1 MSTDLDRIT
10 TQTTIDPTFQFL
22 GYSNVNSDAR
32 LVSLST
38 IESAISS
45 GSESVTT
52 TQASPNITV
61 LNKTYFCDCVNASLT
76 MTLTTA
82 ANKAGRWIKFKRTD
96 VTTNTLTLTPDG
108 SETIDLQTAII
119 LSGPNQPFVRIM
131 SDGTNWKI
139 VDA

>member
-1 MSTDLDRIT
+1 MSTDIDRIT

-52 TQASPNITV
+52 TQASLNVTV

-82 ANKAGRWIKFKRTD
+82 ANKAGQWVKFKKTD
-96 VTTNTLTLTPDG
+96 ITTNSLSINPDG
-108 SETIDLQTAII
+108 AETIDLMTGVI
-119 LSGPNQPFVRIM
+119 LAGPDQPFIRIM

-139 VDA
+139 VNA

>member
-52 TQASPNITV
+52 TQASLNVTV

-82 ANKAGRWIKFKRTD
+82 ANKAGQWIKFKRTD
-96 VTTNTLTLTPDG
+96 ITTNTLTLTPDG
-108 SETIDLQTAII
+108 SETIDLQTGII
-119 LSGPNQPFVRIM
+119 LSGLSQPFVRIM

>member
-10 TQTTIDPTFQFL
+10 TQTTIDPTFKFL

-52 TQASPNITV
+52 TQASLNVTV

-82 ANKAGRWIKFKRTD
+82 ANKAGQWIKFKRTD
-96 VTTNTLTLTPDG
+96 ITTNTLTLTPDG
-108 SETIDLQTAII
+108 SETIDLQTGII
-119 LSGPNQPFVRIM
+119 LSGLSQPFVRIM

>member
-22 GYSNVNSDAR
+22 GYSNVNSAAR

-52 TQASPNITV
+52 TQASLNITV

-82 ANKAGRWIKFKRTD
+82 ANKAGQWIKFKRTD
-96 VTTNTLTLTPDG
+96 ITTNTLTLTPDG
-108 SETIDLQTAII
+108 SETIDLQTGII
-119 LSGPNQPFVRIM
+119 LSGLSQPFVRIM